1 MHVLR
6 NLPAEM
12 DSTRRHPKNERGFI
26 CVLKSYAN
34 KSKSKLK
41 ALRVFA
47 RGFTGKTEAELII
60 NR

>member
-6 NLPAEM
+6 NLSADM
-12 DSTRRHPKNERGFI
+12 DSTRRYPKSECGFI
-26 CVLKSYAN
+26 CVLKSCVN

-60 NR
+60 Q